1 VGKDVENMW
10 KHCDIY
16 RGYYIKGGR
25 MEKALEAQLAGA
37 LLASFDVFYSRFL
50 EVTRGAKLR
59 FENADWHGVQIA
71 AKKRISLYDYHVGKT
86 AQCLQQMAENTNVDQ
101 AFLQEVKNEF
111 EALLQHYGNFEI
123 AESFFNS
130 VYRRVF
136 RHTNIYKKQLFIT
149 SANRIRPME
158 YPSNF
163 YRRYAR
169 CSNFSLILR
178 KIITDYTFTVR
189 WEDLERDLT
198 NVIDYLNEHA
208 PKQLTEAIDIEVHM
222 LSEVFYRNKGAYLM
236 GKIFADGQMY
246 PLVFPILNNEENEI
260 YLDTVI
266 FEIEE
271 TSILFGFAR
280 AYFFVYAPEPGAVV
294 QFLKPMI
301 PHKTNFEIYSAIGC
315 QKHAK
320 TELFRH
326 YIKHLDN
333 SADKFIIA
341 PGIKGMVMSVFTLPS
356 YDVVFKIIKDKFAP
370 PKEVDHATVK
380 EKYEIVKSHDRVGRM
395 ADTQQFKNFAFPKDR
410 FSQELLDE
418 LLEVAPSIVK
428 LTNSKVV
435 IKHLYIER
443 KMIPLNIY
451 LDQANEEE
459 LDNAIDEFGNAI
471 KQLAAADIFPGDML
485 FKNFGVTRHNRVIF
499 YDYDEISYMNEVN
512 FRHIPPPRY
521 PEDEMAA
528 EPWYA
533 VAPNDVFPEEF
544 ETFLLSKLSI
554 KKIFKKY
561 HSDLLD
567 ADYWKSLQ
575 NEINRGKYSDVFPYR
590 RARRFARKD

>member
-1 VGKDVENMW
+1 
-10 KHCDIY
+10 
-16 RGYYIKGGR
+16 
-25 MEKALEAQLAGA
+25 MEKVLEAQIAGS
-37 LLASFDVFYSRFL
+37 LLESFDAFYSRFL

-86 AQCLQQMAENTNVDQ
+86 AQKMQDLAAEAEADQ
-101 AFLQEVKNEF
+101 VFLQGIKREY
-111 EALLQHYGNFEI
+111 EALLQHYPNFEI

-136 RHTNIYKKQLFIT
+136 KHTNIYKEQLFIT
-149 SANRIRPME
+149 NANRVRDPG
-158 YPSNF
+158 YPNNF
-163 YRRYAR
+163 YRSYTRGG
-169 CSNFSLILR
+169 NFSVILR
-178 KIITDYTFTVR
+178 KIIGGYTFTAR
-189 WEDLERDLT
+189 WENLDRDLA
-198 NVIDYLNEHA
+198 NVVDYLNQHA
-208 PKQLTEAIDIEVHM
+208 PKQLTEAEHIEVHM
-222 LSEVFYRNKGAYLM
+222 LNEVFYRNKGAYLM
-236 GKIFADGQMY
+236 GKIFADGHMY

-266 FEIEE
+266 FEKEE

-280 AYFFVYAPEPGAVV
+280 AYFFVYAPEPGAIV

-333 SADKFIIA
+333 SDDKFIIA

-356 YDVVFKIIKDKFAP
+356 YDVVFKLIKDKFAP
-370 PKEVDHATVK
+370 PKQIDHATVK
-380 EKYEIVKSHDRVGRM
+380 EKYQIVKSHDRVGRM

-418 LLEVAPSIVK
+418 LLAVAPSIIK
-428 LTNSKVV
+428 ITNSKVV

-443 KMIPLNIY
+443 KMIPLNMY
-451 LDQANEEE
+451 LEQANEEE
-459 LDNAIDEFGNAI
+459 LDNAIDEYGNAI

-499 YDYDEISYMNEVN
+499 YDYDEISYMHEVN
-512 FRHIPPPRY
+512 FRYIPPPRY
-521 PEDEMAA
+521 PEDIMLA
-528 EPWYA
+528 EPWFA

-544 ETFLLSKLSI
+544 ETFLLSRPEINKL
-554 KKIFKKY
+554 FKKY
-561 HSDLLD
+561 HAELLD
-567 ADYWKSLQ
+567 ADYWKGLQ
-575 NEINRGKYSDVFPYR
+575 DDINHGKYSDVFPYR
-590 RARRFARKD
+590 RARRFIRDE